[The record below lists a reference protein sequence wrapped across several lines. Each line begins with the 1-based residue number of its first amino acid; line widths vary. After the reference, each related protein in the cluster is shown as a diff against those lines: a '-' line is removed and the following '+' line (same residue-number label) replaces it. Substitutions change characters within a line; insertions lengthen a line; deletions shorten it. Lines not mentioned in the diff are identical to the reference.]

1 MKTLL
6 PNFVVG
12 IAGSAGALTAY
23 KAFFEKLPA
32 TTGMAF
38 VVIFH
43 MNPAANNQ
51 LASVLSRHTKMP
63 VIVPSTG
70 MPIRK
75 NHVYVI
81 PPNADLRIDS
91 DTFKVISPC
100 TNKGN
105 AIDCFLVSLA
115 EALGPRAIA
124 IILSGHGHDGT
135 EGCKLIKAM
144 GGTTFTQDR
153 SAEVAGMAV
162 SAQASGSVDFV
173 LPADKI
179 PAALQRLVRS
189 AKPGGPEAG
198 AFDTSAPQQNHL
210 IAAFPAAVKRRLLP
224 ELELV
229 ALPIGKVLYD
239 SGEILRDV
247 YFPTTSLI
255 SLLYVMGDGQSS
267 ELAVVGNDGL
277 IGVALFMGGE
287 STSSRAV
294 VQIAGYAYRLSGQR
308 LKEEFNLHGTMMLSL
323 LLYTQALI
331 TQMTQT
337 AACNLHHSI
346 DQRLCRCLLLR
357 LDRLPSAKVIM
368 TQEMLSYILGVRRE
382 GVTEA
387 AGRLLKLGVIEYVRG
402 QITVLD
408 RPKLEKLSCECYAV
422 VKKESNRLVA
432 IRPSVRSRVAA

>member
-1 MKTLL
+1 MKRLN

-12 IAGSAGALTAY
+12 IGGAAGALTAY
-23 KAFFEKLPA
+23 KAFFEELPA

-70 MPIRK
+70 MPVRK

-81 PPNADLRIDS
+81 PSSTDLCIERDI
-91 DTFKVISPC
+91 FKVISPC
-100 TNKGN
+100 TNKGRTV
-105 AIDCFLVSLA
+105 DFFLVCLA

-135 EGCKLIKAM
+135 EGCKRIKAM
-144 GGTTFTQDR
+144 GGTTFSQDR
-153 SAEVAGMAV
+153 SAEVTGMAT

-173 LPADKI
+173 LPAGKI
-179 PAALQRLVRS
+179 PAELQRLVRS
-189 AKPGGPEAG
+189 AKTGGLQAD
-198 AFDTSAPQQNHL
+198 AFDSSASQQNYL
-210 IAAFPAAVKRRLLP
+210 IAAFPAAVKDRLIS

-229 ALPIGKVLYD
+229 VLPVGKALYD

-255 SLLYVMGDGQSS
+255 SLLYVMGNGQSS

-294 VQIAGYAYRLSGQR
+294 VQIAGYAYRLAGQR
-308 LKEEFNLHGTMMLSL
+308 LKDEFNLHGAMMLSL
-323 LLYTQALI
+323 LRYTQALI

-368 TQEMLSYILGVRRE
+368 TQEMLSSILGVRRE

-387 AGRLLKLGVIEYVRG
+387 AGRLLKLGVIDYSRG

-408 RPKLEKLSCECYAV
+408 RATLEKLSCECYAV
-422 VKKESNRLVA
+422 VKKETDRLVA
-432 IRPSVRSRVAA
+432 IQHGL

>member
-1 MKTLL
+1 MKTLN

-12 IAGSAGALTAY
+12 MGGSAGALTAY
-23 KAFFEKLPA
+23 KAFFEELPA

-38 VVIFH
+38 VVIVQ
-43 MNPAANNQ
+43 MNPASNDQ

-81 PPNADLRIDS
+81 PSNSDLCLDRDS
-91 DTFKVISPC
+91 FKVISPC

-105 AIDCFLVSLA
+105 VVDFFLVSLA

-124 IILSGHGHDGT
+124 VILSGHGHDGT
-135 EGCKLIKAM
+135 DGCKRVKAM
-144 GGTTFTQDR
+144 GGTTFTQDQ
-153 SAEVAGMAV
+153 SAEVAGMAA
-162 SAQASGSVDFV
+162 SAQTSGNVDFV
-173 LPADKI
+173 LPAGKI
-179 PAALQRLVRS
+179 PAELQRLVRS
-189 AKPGGPEAG
+189 AKPGGPQPGTFE
-198 AFDTSAPQQNHL
+198 TSAPQQNQL
-210 IAAFPAAVKRRLLP
+210 IAAFPAVVKDRLLP

-229 ALPIGKVLYD
+229 ALPVGKALYD
-239 SGEILRDV
+239 SGEVLRDV

-255 SLLYVMGDGQSS
+255 SLLYVMGSGQSS

-287 STSSRAV
+287 STSSKAV
-294 VQIAGYAYRLSGQR
+294 VQIAGYAYRLPGQR
-308 LKEEFNLHGTMMLSL
+308 LKDEFNLHGAMMLSL
-323 LLYTQALI
+323 LRYTQALI

-408 RPKLEKLSCECYAV
+408 RATLEKLSCECYAV
-422 VKKESNRLVA
+422 VKKESDRLVA
-432 IRPSVRSRVAA
+432 IHHGL